1 MVFYCDENRN
11 QLLGMDQSSLKA
23 CSEISTPP
31 NTLPVNSLTD
41 KYSIRASLGLTDKD
55 LLVGYFGL
63 IYPGKGIEWLLE
75 AMWILKNKG
84 LAAKLIIVGPN
95 GAVTANEQW
104 NLACRN
110 YELSIKRRVEDLD
123 IKDLIIWAGFCE
135 DFKAVEFLSSC
146 NVACLPFDRGL
157 TNQRSSFITCAQIG
171 LPVITTLTPAT
182 DGSLR
187 DPDSGIIY
195 VEPKNS
201 AQIADHII
209 LFNEDREMTLRRGS
223 MLKCF
228 AAKHYRNERFVD
240 CFDMACP

>member
-1 MVFYCDENRN
+1 
-11 QLLGMDQSSLKA
+11 
-23 CSEISTPP
+23 
-31 NTLPVNSLTD
+31 
-41 KYSIRASLGLTDKD
+41 
-55 LLVGYFGL
+55 
-63 IYPGKGIEWLLE
+63 
-75 AMWILKNKG
+75 
-84 LAAKLIIVGPN
+84 
-95 GAVTANEQW
+95 
-104 NLACRN
+104 
-110 YELSIKRRVEDLD
+110 
-123 IKDLIIWAGFCE
+123 
-135 DFKAVEFLSSC
+135 
-146 NVACLPFDRGL
+146 
-157 TNQRSSFITCAQIG
+157 
-171 LPVITTLTPAT
+171 LTPAT